1 MCLILVSNPTKGDF
15 KFILAS
21 NRDEFYERKT
31 NNMFWW
37 SDIDGLLA
45 GQDLEQKGTWLGISK
60 KGKFAAVTNV
70 REFYKDE
77 PHEKFL
83 SRGDLVK
90 DFFNFPGSPKNY
102 VKDIEAEKY
111 MGFNLIVSNF
121 ESSSVFSSQGI
132 ENFNSELIVIG
143 NRALNTETEKLKSAE
158 KDFQAIIT
166 DNFNHSDLISLMQSP
181 KKNYELD
188 LKQIRNNHGNEFNSR
203 FITSD
208 IYGTRSTTV
217 ITIDRENQVNVSEVV
232 YDGLG
237 KNSESNFFNFKIQS

>member
-1 MCLILVSNPTKGDF
+1 
-15 KFILAS
+15 
-21 NRDEFYERKT
+21 
-31 NNMFWW
+31 MFWW

-121 ESSSVFSSQGI
+121 ESSSVFLVKG
-132 ENFNSELIVIG
+132 
-143 NRALNTETEKLKSAE
+143 
-158 KDFQAIIT
+158 
-166 DNFNHSDLISLMQSP
+166 
-181 KKNYELD
+181 
-188 LKQIRNNHGNEFNSR
+188 
-203 FITSD
+203 
-208 IYGTRSTTV
+208 
-217 ITIDRENQVNVSEVV
+217 
-232 YDGLG
+232 
-237 KNSESNFFNFKIQS
+237 

>member
-1 MCLILVSNPTKGDF
+1 M
-15 KFILAS
+15 
-21 NRDEFYERKT
+21 
-31 NNMFWW
+31 
-37 SDIDGLLA
+37 
-45 GQDLEQKGTWLGISK
+45 
-60 KGKFAAVTNV
+60 
-70 REFYKDE
+70 
-77 PHEKFL
+77 
-83 SRGDLVK
+83 VK

-111 MGFNLIVSNF
+111 MGFNLIVSNL

-181 KKNYELD
+181 KKNYEFD
-188 LKQIRNNHGNEFNSR
+188 SKQIRNNHGNEFNSR

-217 ITIDRENQVNVSEVV
+217 ITIDRENLVNVSEVV
-232 YDGLG
+232 YDDLG